1 MHILLLP
8 QVSVDSPQNGF
19 WDYRRMSASVFGHF
33 ETPASVED
41 SLVKTQQL
49 CLLLHSQCFLLGTGQ
64 PLSGIWPHPET
75 GVRLSWDS
83 RCWWEVFF
91 CFRIW
96 WRPRMCLLPGGSGS
110 KLTQFR
116 GTSTGRTC
124 WRIMGTLSYQVS
136 AVTLLVSGC
145 VSFVKGLLQSDP

>member
-75 GVRLSWDS
+75 GGKALVGQQVL
-83 RCWWEVFF
+83 
-91 CFRIW
+91 
-96 WRPRMCLLPGGSGS
+96 
-110 KLTQFR
+110 
-116 GTSTGRTC
+116 
-124 WRIMGTLSYQVS
+124 MG
-136 AVTLLVSGC
+136 
-145 VSFVKGLLQSDP
+145 GLLLFQDLMKAKDVSLTWGEWKQIDPIQRDFYRENMLKDYGNTVLPSKCCDFACFWLCVICERFASI